1 MKKFLVILIICI
13 SVFSITVFAADDVT
27 FSDEI
32 VKDVG
37 NSWIYIIDN
46 DGYKYLCKVKDGD
59 IKKVDS
65 TGITFNGN
73 VVIYTDE
80 NTRGH
85 FEKVTRDHVSNSTFE
100 GCTIYLSGV
109 GISHF
114 NGVKATVSYEKVGNL
129 NFLLPSLAAQ
139 QQGNLATMIKGSSVT
154 CSVILKVALLGLAI
168 LLVVPL
174 VVRVIRSYL

>member
-1 MKKFLVILIICI
+1 MKKFLVILTICI
-13 SVFSITVFAADDVT
+13 SVFSITVFAADGVT

-37 NSWIYIIDN
+37 NSWIYIIDKDN
-46 DGYKYLCKVKDGD
+46 YKYLCKVKDGD
-59 IKKVDS
+59 IKKVGSD
-65 TGITFNGN
+65 GITFNGN
-73 VVIYTDE
+73 VTIYTDE

-85 FEKVTRDHVSNSTFE
+85 FEKVTRDHVANSTSS

-109 GISHF
+109 GVSHF
-114 NGVKATVSYEKVGNL
+114 NGVGASVSYEKVGNL

-139 QQGNLATMIKGSSVT
+139 QQGNLQTMIKGSSVT
-154 CSVILKVALLGLAI
+154 CSVILKVVLLGLAI

-174 VVRVIRSYL
+174 VVRVIRSFL